1 MTTKQLRAELMETR
15 AKIRTANEELKVQR
29 TRYTELKARL
39 NKARANR
46 DVNGG
51 AP

>member
-1 MTTKQLRAELMETR
+1 MTTKQLRADLVETR
-15 AKIRTANEELKVQR
+15 AKIRTANEALKVQR
-29 TRYTELKARL
+29 VRYAELKARL
-39 NKARANR
+39 NQARANR